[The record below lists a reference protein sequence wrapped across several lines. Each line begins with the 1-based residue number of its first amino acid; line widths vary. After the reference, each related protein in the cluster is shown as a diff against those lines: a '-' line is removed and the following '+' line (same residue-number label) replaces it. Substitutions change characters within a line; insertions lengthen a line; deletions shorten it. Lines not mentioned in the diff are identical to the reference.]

1 MTDREKMIE
10 VIKQASEQAY
20 ADFHEL
26 FREGVKR
33 VHNGE
38 ISRFTNRD
46 VRPTHDEILA
56 DKLIEA
62 GFGNIRDLKAELRSK
77 LDYIHEQDDVIK
89 DYKHRAEL
97 AEAFHNLKCKDYDL
111 LNYQFEKM
119 KHRAEV
125 AEMALRQ
132 YTRKIGCECC
142 PFYERCEVT
151 ILNAAT
157 DFQECFDEALRIAEK
172 ELAEEEK
179 DDTE

>member
-62 GFGNIRDLKAELRSK
+62 GFGYVKDLKAELRSK
-77 LDYIHEQDDVIK
+77 VDYIHEQDDVIEG
-89 DYKHRAEL
+89 Y
-97 AEAFHNLKCKDYDL
+97 
-111 LNYQFEKM
+111 

-125 AEMALRQ
+125 AEREAMILAEWLANK
-132 YTRKIGCECC
+132 TRKNY
-142 PFYERCEVT
+142 PWNAWF
-151 ILNAAT
+151 NAA
-157 DFQECFDEALRIAEK
+157 QKQAEK
-172 ELAEEEK
+172 ELQEEK
-179 DDTE
+179 WE